1 MLPIQSPPSGQQ
13 AMNTTATPCVQ
24 PPPLVSL
31 RDYTGPLKKTIGLFA
46 QQLERK
52 SVHPPH
58 YKTGVALCS
67 LELKDK
73 FYLFVRG
80 SFDPVSF
87 LGAGF
92 NAGLS
97 QAEDQDPTFG
107 QGMSGYGKRFG
118 ASFADQASLRF
129 FKDFAYPSMFQ
140 EDPRYY
146 RLSHG
151 SGGRRFLHAIEHT
164 FVAHR
169 DDANPMFNYSEWLGT
184 ASAVALSNAY
194 HPGNQRGFA
203 PAARLAG
210 YSILTDMGYDTLRE
224 FWPEISRKFKLPF
237 PH

>member
-1 MLPIQSPPSGQQ
+1 
-13 AMNTTATPCVQ
+13 
-24 PPPLVSL
+24 
-31 RDYTGPLKKTIGLFA
+31 
-46 QQLERK
+46 LERK

-58 YKTGVALCS
+58 YKTGVVLCS

-73 FYLFVRG
+73 FYLFVRD
-80 SFDPVSF
+80 SYDPVSF

-97 QAEDQDPTFG
+97 QAQNLDSPFG
-107 QGMSGYGKRFG
+107 QGLGGYAKRFG
-118 ASFADQASLRF
+118 ASFADLTSFEF
-129 FKDFAYPSMFQ
+129 FKDFAYPSIVH

-146 RLSHG
+146 RLGYG
-151 SGGRRFLHAIEHT
+151 SGGRRFLHAVEHT

-169 DDANPMFNYSEWLGT
+169 DDGNPMFNYSEWLGT

-203 PAARLAG
+203 PGARLAG

-237 PH
+237 RAQPVPAGPSNPASN